1 MDTGLLF
8 GFFLVIVLLFCLI
21 TLARAARIVRQYEKG
36 LVMRLGK
43 FHAMTPSG
51 LTFIVPFIDDLI
63 RVDMREQ
70 VISVPPQ
77 KLITKDNVTVEV
89 DAVVYYKVVD
99 PVKSQFE
106 VQDFGYACTTLAQT
120 NLRNLIGDRT
130 LDETLV
136 ARDMINTNLRHVL
149 DEATNNWGVKATRVE
164 VQKIDPP
171 RDITEA
177 MSRQMKAER
186 DKRAAVLEAD
196 GVKQSQILQAEGFK
210 QSEILKAE
218 GDAQARITRANAEA
232 EAIKLVSTAAETFFK
247 ERAEMMRRLEVLNN
261 TLAQNTKY
269 IVPSN
274 AGLVNVLG
282 LDGMVQG
289 AQAASAAPASTTSS
303 GRSLQNDGLM
313 KPRPRVKRVDKH
325 GNSVRVGDRIRV
337 TGIHSKVR
345 DTKEFKTRTILKR
358 CVGRV
363 FPFTGFKRIGL
374 SCTWAT

>member
-1 MDTGLLF
+1 MDAT
-8 GFFLVIVLLFCLI
+8 FFLPILLIAALIFGLVLL
-21 TLARAARIVRQYEKG
+21 ARSARIVNQYEKG
-36 LVMRLGK
+36 IVMRLGK
-43 FHAMTPSG
+43 FHGLVPSG
-51 LTFIVPFIDDLI
+51 LAIIMPLTDSVI

-136 ARDMINTNLRHVL
+136 ARDMINTNLRLVL
-149 DEATNNWGVKATRVE
+149 DEATNGWGVKVTRVE

-186 DKRAAVLEAD
+186 DKRASILEAE
-196 GVKQSQILQAEGFK
+196 GFKQSQILQAEGVK

-218 GDAQARITRANAEA
+218 GDAQARVTRANAEA
-232 EAIKLVSTAAETFFK
+232 EAIRLVSTAAETFFK
-247 ERAEMMRRLEVLNN
+247 DRAEVMRRLEVLNN

-274 AGLVNVLG
+274 SGLVNVLG
-282 LDGMVQG
+282 LDSAVG
-289 AQAASAAPASTTSS
+289 AVAGAASTAMIPP
-303 GRSLQNDGLM
+303 
-313 KPRPRVKRVDKH
+313 KPPPPK
-325 GNSVRVGDRIRV
+325 S
-337 TGIHSKVR
+337 
-345 DTKEFKTRTILKR
+345 
-358 CVGRV
+358 
-363 FPFTGFKRIGL
+363 
-374 SCTWAT
+374 

>member
-1 MDTGLLF
+1 MPDAA
-8 GFFLVIVLLFCLI
+8 FFLPVFLVAVLILVVFALV
-21 TLARAARIVRQYEKG
+21 RALRIVNQYEKG
-36 LVMRLGK
+36 IVMRLGK
-43 FHAMTPSG
+43 FHALAPSG
-51 LTFIVPFIDDLI
+51 LTVLMPFTDSLL

-106 VQDFGYACTTLAQT
+106 VLDFGYACTTLAQT

-136 ARDMINTNLRHVL
+136 ARDAINTNLRHVL
-149 DEATNNWGVKATRVE
+149 DEATNNWGVKVTRVE

-186 DKRAAVLEAD
+186 DKRAAVLESE
-196 GVKQSQILQAEGFK
+196 GIKQSQILQAEGVK
-210 QSEILKAE
+210 QAEILKAE

-232 EAIKLVSTAAETFFK
+232 EAIRLVSTAAETFFK
-247 ERAEMMRRLEVLNN
+247 DRAEIMRRLEVLNN

-282 LDGMVQG
+282 LDGTVG
-289 AQAASAAPASTTSS
+289 AAAAGAAGGMLGA
-303 GRSLQNDGLM
+303 G
-313 KPRPRVKRVDKH
+313 K
-325 GNSVRVGDRIRV
+325 
-337 TGIHSKVR
+337 TGSK
-345 DTKEFKTRTILKR
+345 
-358 CVGRV
+358 
-363 FPFTGFKRIGL
+363 
-374 SCTWAT
+374 A

>member
-1 MDTGLLF
+1 MDANFFLPILLVTALLVGLL
-8 GFFLVIVLLFCLI
+8 L
-21 TLARAARIVRQYEKG
+21 LARSARIVNQYEKG
-36 LVMRLGK
+36 IVMRMGK
-43 FHAMTPSG
+43 YHNLVSSG
-51 LTFIVPFIDDLI
+51 LTIIMPLTDSMI

-149 DEATNNWGVKATRVE
+149 DEATNNWGVKVTRVE

-186 DKRAAVLEAD
+186 DKRAAVLESE

-232 EAIKLVSTAAETFFK
+232 EAIRLVSTAAETFFK
-247 ERAEMMRRLEVLNN
+247 DRAEAMRRLEVLSN
-261 TLAQNTKY
+261 TLVNNTKY

-282 LDGMVQG
+282 LDGAIG
-289 AQAASAAPASTTSS
+289 AAAASAAGGAMSPP
-303 GRSLQNDGLM
+303 
-313 KPRPRVKRVDKH
+313 KPK
-325 GNSVRVGDRIRV
+325 S
-337 TGIHSKVR
+337 
-345 DTKEFKTRTILKR
+345 
-358 CVGRV
+358 
-363 FPFTGFKRIGL
+363 
-374 SCTWAT
+374 